1 MICFWGN
8 ADLYRVKGFCLRC
21 LTSDF
26 QVVRPCRR
34 FDKGEELVCDI
45 LIGMY
50 FEIYCPKTCSRKRNR
65 LKAGRKALR
74 LSSAALRGRS
84 WSSCLVCEDAS
95 GTPFGSAAGAV
106 PLDLPPS
113 WLQPSVVSADL

>member
-1 MICFWGN
+1 MVCFWGN
-8 ADLYRVKGFCLRC
+8 ADFYRVKGFCLRC

-26 QVVRPCRR
+26 QVIQPCRC
-34 FDKGEELVCDI
+34 FDKGEGLVCDI

-50 FEIYCPKTCSRKRNR
+50 FEMYCPKTCSRKRNR
-65 LKAGRKALR
+65 LKVGKKARR

-95 GTPFGSAAGAV
+95 GAPFGSAGPAAF
-106 PLDLPPS
+106 LAAALS
-113 WLQPSVVSADL
+113 SIC